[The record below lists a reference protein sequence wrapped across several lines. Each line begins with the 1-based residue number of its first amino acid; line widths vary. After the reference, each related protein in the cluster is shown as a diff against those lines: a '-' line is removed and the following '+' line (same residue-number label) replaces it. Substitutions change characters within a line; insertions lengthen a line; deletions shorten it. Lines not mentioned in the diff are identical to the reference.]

1 MRLIRS
7 CPNVAPNTRLKQIR
21 VKNKSSR
28 GQGSTQIRDF
38 WHSKKSL
45 GQNENLRESFIMS
58 ESEDTS
64 KVRRKYDRIAKY
76 YDFFENQIEKR
87 LFRRLRR
94 ETLGSL
100 SGKILEI
107 GVGTGKNLPY
117 YDKKAKVV
125 AIDISPN
132 MLEKAKNR
140 AKYLGLNLRFHIMD
154 AQNLN
159 FTDSKFDYVVATF
172 VLCSVPDPIRAVK
185 EMERVLKPGGKIV
198 LLEHVLSDNRL
209 IALWEHIHNPFTS
222 TFLGFNVNRDTR
234 SNIEKAA
241 LRVDKDENLALF
253 DVFRRFTCVKKQ
265 KV

>member
-1 MRLIRS
+1 M
-7 CPNVAPNTRLKQIR
+7 
-21 VKNKSSR
+21 
-28 GQGSTQIRDF
+28 
-38 WHSKKSL
+38 SKL
-45 GQNENLRESFIMS
+45 QDI
-58 ESEDTS
+58 T
-64 KVRRKYDRIAKY
+64 KVQRKYDRIARY

-94 ETLGSL
+94 EMLESL

-117 YDKKAKVV
+117 YSEKAEVT

-140 AKYLGLNLRFHIMD
+140 VKGLSLNVQFHIMD

-159 FTDSKFDYVVATF
+159 FADSKFDYVVATF
-172 VLCSVPDPIRAVK
+172 VLCSVPDPVRAVK
-185 EMERVLKPGGKIV
+185 EMGRVLKPGGKII
-198 LLEHVLSDNRL
+198 LLEHVLSNNRA

-234 SNIEKAA
+234 SNIEKAGVEIK
-241 LRVDKDENLALF
+241 RDDNLAFL
-253 DVFRRFTCVKKQ
+253 DIFRKFICVRK
-265 KV
+265 